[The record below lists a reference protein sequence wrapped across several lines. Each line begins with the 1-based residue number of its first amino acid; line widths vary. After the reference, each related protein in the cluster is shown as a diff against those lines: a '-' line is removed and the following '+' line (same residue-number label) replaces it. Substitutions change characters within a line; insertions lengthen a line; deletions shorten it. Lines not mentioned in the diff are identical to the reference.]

1 MIQDIYP
8 HKFYNAYDLR
18 KAPSE
23 NDPVF
28 VFRGDRVLVKK
39 NGFSLPSV
47 KDLHSADDLIY
58 LFRIDGDSYYLKQL
72 EFKEKALTENDIY
85 REETDADHP
94 VAVNDDMEFIRVQFL
109 REEKSI
115 EKWKYFA
122 TVCAFHLYQWYQGS
136 RFCGRCGTPTVHSE
150 KERCMICPKCGNHIY
165 PKIVP
170 AVIVGVVDPVDNRLL
185 VTRYANRS
193 IHYDALIAGFTE
205 FGETL
210 EENVVREVKE
220 ETGLAVT
227 NIRYYK
233 SQPWGMVSDIL
244 MGFYCDVTG
253 SREVTL
259 DGELGSAVWLSPDEI
274 KGQPDDMSLTNEM
287 MMVFKEKN
295 GQVWSHHM

>member
-8 HKFYNAYDLR
+8 HKLYNSYDLR

-28 VFRGDRVLVKK
+28 VFRGDRILVKK

-85 REETDADHP
+85 REGTDDDHP
-94 VAVNDDMEFIRVQFL
+94 VSVNDDMEFIRVQFL

-136 RFCGRCGTPTVHSE
+136 RFCGRCGSPTVHSE

-170 AVIVGVVDPVDNRLL
+170 AVIVGVTDPDANKLL
-185 VTRYANRS
+185 VTRYAGRS

-210 EENVVREVKE
+210 EENVAREVME
-220 ETGLAVT
+220 ETGLTVM

-287 MMVFKEKN
+287 MMIFKEKN
-295 GQVWSHHM
+295 GRV

>member
-8 HKFYNAYDLR
+8 HKFYNSYDLR

-23 NDPVF
+23 NDLVF
-28 VFRGDRVLVKK
+28 LFRGDRVLVKK
-39 NGFSLPSV
+39 NGFSLPSA
-47 KDLHSADDLIY
+47 KDLHDATGLIY

-170 AVIVGVVDPVDNRLL
+170 AVIVGVTDPDANKLL
-185 VTRYANRS
+185 VTRYAGRS

-210 EENVVREVKE
+210 EENVAREVME
-220 ETGLAVT
+220 ETGLTVT

-244 MGFYCDVTG
+244 MGFWCDVTG

-259 DGELGSAVWLSPDEI
+259 DGELGSAEWLPPDEI

-287 MMVFKEKN
+287 MMIFKEKN
-295 GQVWSHHM
+295 GRV

>member
-8 HKFYNAYDLR
+8 HKFYNSYDLR
-18 KAPSE
+18 KTPSE
-23 NDPVF
+23 DDLVF

-39 NGFSLPSV
+39 NDFSLPAV

-85 REETDADHP
+85 REETDDDHP
-94 VAVNDDMEFIRVQFL
+94 VSVNDDMEFIRVQFL

-136 RFCGRCGTPTVHSE
+136 RFCGRCGTPTVHSK

-259 DGELGSAVWLSPDEI
+259 DGELGSAVWLSPSEI

-295 GQVWSHHM
+295 GKV

>member
-1 MIQDIYP
+1 MIQDIFP
-8 HKFYNAYDLR
+8 HKFYNSYDLR

-85 REETDADHP
+85 REGTDDDHP
-94 VAVNDDMEFIRVQFL
+94 VSVNDDMEFICVQFL

-122 TVCAFHLYQWYQGS
+122 TVCAFHLYQWYQGN

-210 EENVVREVKE
+210 EENVAREVME
-220 ETGLAVT
+220 ETGLTVM

-244 MGFYCDVTG
+244 MGFWCDVTG

-295 GQVWSHHM
+295 GRV

>member
-8 HKFYNAYDLR
+8 HRFYNSYDLR

-28 VFRGDRVLVKK
+28 AFRGDRVLVKK

-85 REETDADHP
+85 REETDDDHP
-94 VAVNDDMEFIRVQFL
+94 VSVNDDMEFIRVQFL

-136 RFCGRCGTPTVHSE
+136 RFCGRCGAPTVHSE

-170 AVIVGVVDPVDNRLL
+170 AVIVGVVDPADNRLL

-210 EENVVREVKE
+210 EENVAREVKE

-295 GQVWSHHM
+295 GKV

>member
-8 HKFYNAYDLR
+8 HKFYNSYDLR
-18 KAPSE
+18 KTPSE

-244 MGFYCDVTG
+244 MGFWCDVTG

-287 MMVFKEKN
+287 MMIFKEKN
-295 GQVWSHHM
+295 GRV

>member
-8 HKFYNAYDLR
+8 HKFYNSYDLR

-23 NDPVF
+23 NDLVF

-109 REEKSI
+109 REEKSV
-115 EKWKYFA
+115 EKWRYFA

-210 EENVVREVKE
+210 EENVAREVME
-220 ETGLAVT
+220 ETGLTVT

-244 MGFYCDVTG
+244 MGFWCDVTG

-287 MMVFKEKN
+287 MMIFKEKN
-295 GQVWSHHM
+295 GRV

>member
-8 HKFYNAYDLR
+8 HKFYNSYDLR

-136 RFCGRCGTPTVHSE
+136 QFCGRCGAPTVHSE

-193 IHYDALIAGFTE
+193 THYDALIAGFTE

-295 GQVWSHHM
+295 GRV

>member
-8 HKFYNAYDLR
+8 HKFYNSYDLR

-136 RFCGRCGTPTVHSE
+136 RFCGRCGAPTVHSE

-170 AVIVGVVDPVDNRLL
+170 AVIVGVVDPADNRLL

-295 GQVWSHHM
+295 GRV

>member
-8 HKFYNAYDLR
+8 HKLYNSYDLR

-85 REETDADHP
+85 REETDDDHP

-109 REEKSI
+109 REEKSV
-115 EKWKYFA
+115 EKWRYFA

-244 MGFYCDVTG
+244 MGFWCDVTG

-295 GQVWSHHM
+295 GRV

>member
-8 HKFYNAYDLR
+8 HKFYNSYDLR
-18 KAPSE
+18 KTPSE

-109 REEKSI
+109 REEKSV
-115 EKWKYFA
+115 EKWRYFA

-244 MGFYCDVTG
+244 MGFWCDVTG

-295 GQVWSHHM
+295 GRV

>member
-8 HKFYNAYDLR
+8 HKFYNSYDLR

-109 REEKSI
+109 REEKSV
-115 EKWKYFA
+115 EKWRYFA

-210 EENVVREVKE
+210 EENVAREVME
-220 ETGLAVT
+220 ETGLTVT

-244 MGFYCDVTG
+244 MGFWCDVTG

-295 GQVWSHHM
+295 GKV

>member
-8 HKFYNAYDLR
+8 HKFYNSYDLR

-109 REEKSI
+109 REEKSV
-115 EKWKYFA
+115 EKWRYFA

-136 RFCGRCGTPTVHSE
+136 RFCGRCGAPTVHSE

-295 GQVWSHHM
+295 GRV

>member
-8 HKFYNAYDLR
+8 HKFYNSYDLR

-58 LFRIDGDSYYLKQL
+58 LFRIDCDSYYLKQL

-115 EKWKYFA
+115 EKWRYFA

-136 RFCGRCGTPTVHSE
+136 RFCGRCGAPTVHSE

-170 AVIVGVVDPVDNRLL
+170 AVIVGVVDPVDNRLM

-295 GQVWSHHM
+295 GRV

>member
-8 HKFYNAYDLR
+8 HKFYNSYDLR

-39 NGFSLPSV
+39 NGFSLPAV
-47 KDLHSADDLIY
+47 KDLHDATGLIY

-109 REEKSI
+109 REEKSV
-115 EKWKYFA
+115 EKWRYFA

-244 MGFYCDVTG
+244 MGFWCDVTG

-287 MMVFKEKN
+287 MMIFKEKN
-295 GQVWSHHM
+295 GRV

>member
-8 HKFYNAYDLR
+8 HKFYNSYDLR

-109 REEKSI
+109 REEKSV
-115 EKWKYFA
+115 EKWRYFA

-287 MMVFKEKN
+287 MMIFKEKN
-295 GQVWSHHM
+295 GRV

>member
-8 HKFYNAYDLR
+8 HKLYNSYDLR

-109 REEKSI
+109 REEKSV
-115 EKWKYFA
+115 EKWRYFA

-170 AVIVGVVDPVDNRLL
+170 AVIVGVVDPVDNRLM

-274 KGQPDDMSLTNEM
+274 NGQPDDMSLTNEM
-287 MMVFKEKN
+287 MMIFKEKN
-295 GQVWSHHM
+295 GRV

>member
-8 HKFYNAYDLR
+8 HKFYNSYDLR

-47 KDLHSADDLIY
+47 KDLHDATGLIY

-85 REETDADHP
+85 REETDDDHP
-94 VAVNDDMEFIRVQFL
+94 VSVNDDMEFIRMQFL

-205 FGETL
+205 FGKTL
-210 EENVVREVKE
+210 EENVAREVME
-220 ETGLAVT
+220 ETGLTVT

-259 DGELGSAVWLSPDEI
+259 DGELGSAEWLPPDEI

-295 GQVWSHHM
+295 GRV

>member
-8 HKFYNAYDLR
+8 HRFYNSYDLR

-28 VFRGDRVLVKK
+28 AFRGDRVLVKK

-85 REETDADHP
+85 REETDDDHP
-94 VAVNDDMEFIRVQFL
+94 VSVNDDMEFIRVQFL

-136 RFCGRCGTPTVHSE
+136 RFCGRCGAPTVHSE

-295 GQVWSHHM
+295 GKV

>member
-8 HKFYNAYDLR
+8 HKFYNSYDLR

-94 VAVNDDMEFIRVQFL
+94 VAVNDDMEFIRVQFI

-210 EENVVREVKE
+210 EEYVAREVLE
-220 ETGLAVT
+220 ETGLRGT
-227 NIRYYK
+227 YFR
-233 SQPWGMVSDIL
+233 
-244 MGFYCDVTG
+244 
-253 SREVTL
+253 
-259 DGELGSAVWLSPDEI
+259 
-274 KGQPDDMSLTNEM
+274 
-287 MMVFKEKN
+287 
-295 GQVWSHHM
+295 

>member
-8 HKFYNAYDLR
+8 HKFYNSYDLR

-58 LFRIDGDSYYLKQL
+58 LFRIDCDSYYLKQL
-72 EFKEKALTENDIY
+72 EVKEKALTENDIY

-109 REEKSI
+109 REEKSV
-115 EKWKYFA
+115 EKWRYFA

-136 RFCGRCGTPTVHSE
+136 RFCGRCGAPTVHSE

-295 GQVWSHHM
+295 GRV

>member
-8 HKFYNAYDLR
+8 HKFYNSYDLR

-23 NDPVF
+23 NDLVF

-94 VAVNDDMEFIRVQFL
+94 VAVNDEMEFIRVQFL

-170 AVIVGVVDPVDNRLL
+170 AVIVGIVDPVDNRLL

-210 EENVVREVKE
+210 EENVAREVME
-220 ETGLAVT
+220 ETGLTVT

-244 MGFYCDVTG
+244 MGFWCDVTG

-295 GQVWSHHM
+295 GRV

>member
-8 HKFYNAYDLR
+8 HKFYNSYDLR

-23 NDPVF
+23 NDLVF

-109 REEKSI
+109 REEKSV
-115 EKWKYFA
+115 EKWRYFA

-220 ETGLAVT
+220 ETGLTVT
-227 NIRYYK
+227 NVRYYK

-244 MGFYCDVTG
+244 MGFWCDVTG

-287 MMVFKEKN
+287 MMIFKEKN
-295 GQVWSHHM
+295 GRV

>member
-8 HKFYNAYDLR
+8 HRFYNSYDLR

-85 REETDADHP
+85 REETDDDHP
-94 VAVNDDMEFIRVQFL
+94 VSVNDDMEFIRVQFL

-136 RFCGRCGTPTVHSE
+136 RFCGRCGAPTVHSE

-295 GQVWSHHM
+295 GQV

>member
-8 HKFYNAYDLR
+8 HKFYNSYDLR

-122 TVCAFHLYQWYQGS
+122 TVCAFHLDQWYQGS

-170 AVIVGVVDPVDNRLL
+170 AVIVGVIDPVDNRLL

-210 EENVVREVKE
+210 EENVAREVME
-220 ETGLAVT
+220 ETGLTVT

-287 MMVFKEKN
+287 MMIFKEKN
-295 GQVWSHHM
+295 GRV

>member
-8 HKFYNAYDLR
+8 HKFYNSYDLR

-39 NGFSLPSV
+39 NDFSLPSV

-150 KERCMICPKCGNHIY
+150 KERCMICPECGNHIY

-210 EENVVREVKE
+210 EENVAREVKE
-220 ETGLAVT
+220 ETGLTVT

-287 MMVFKEKN
+287 MMIFKEKN
-295 GQVWSHHM
+295 GRV

>member
-8 HKFYNAYDLR
+8 HKFYNSYDLR
-18 KAPSE
+18 KTPSE

-109 REEKSI
+109 REEKSV

-295 GQVWSHHM
+295 GRI

>member
-8 HKFYNAYDLR
+8 HKFYNSYDLR

-39 NGFSLPSV
+39 NGFSLPAV
-47 KDLHSADDLIY
+47 KDLHDATGLIY

-136 RFCGRCGTPTVHSE
+136 RFCGRCGTPTVQSE

-210 EENVVREVKE
+210 EENVAREVME

-244 MGFYCDVTG
+244 MGFWCDVTG
-253 SREVTL
+253 SHEVTL

-295 GQVWSHHM
+295 GRV

>member
-8 HKFYNAYDLR
+8 HRFYNSYDLR

-72 EFKEKALTENDIY
+72 EFREKALTENDIY
-85 REETDADHP
+85 REETDDDHP
-94 VAVNDDMEFIRVQFL
+94 VSVNDDMEFIRVQFL

-150 KERCMICPKCGNHIY
+150 KERCMICPKCGNRIY

-170 AVIVGVVDPVDNRLL
+170 AVIVGVVDPADNRLL

-274 KGQPDDMSLTNEM
+274 KSQPDDMSLTNEM

-295 GQVWSHHM
+295 GKV

>member
-1 MIQDIYP
+1 
-8 HKFYNAYDLR
+8 
-18 KAPSE
+18 
-23 NDPVF
+23 
-28 VFRGDRVLVKK
+28 
-39 NGFSLPSV
+39 
-47 KDLHSADDLIY
+47 
-58 LFRIDGDSYYLKQL
+58 
-72 EFKEKALTENDIY
+72 
-85 REETDADHP
+85 
-94 VAVNDDMEFIRVQFL
+94 
-109 REEKSI
+109 
-115 EKWKYFA
+115 
-122 TVCAFHLYQWYQGS
+122 
-136 RFCGRCGTPTVHSE
+136 
-150 KERCMICPKCGNHIY
+150 MICPKCGNHIY

-170 AVIVGVVDPVDNRLL
+170 AVIVGVVDPVDNRLM

-287 MMVFKEKN
+287 MMIFKEKN
-295 GQVWSHHM
+295 GRV

>member
-8 HKFYNAYDLR
+8 HKFYNSYDLR

-23 NDPVF
+23 NDLVF

-210 EENVVREVKE
+210 EENVAREVME
-220 ETGLAVT
+220 ETGLTVT

-244 MGFYCDVTG
+244 MGFWCDVTG

-295 GQVWSHHM
+295 GRV

>member
-8 HKFYNAYDLR
+8 HKFYNSYDLR
-18 KAPSE
+18 KTPSE

-109 REEKSI
+109 REEKSV
-115 EKWKYFA
+115 EKWRYFA

-244 MGFYCDVTG
+244 MGFWCDVTG

-287 MMVFKEKN
+287 MMIFKEKN
-295 GQVWSHHM
+295 GRV

>member
-8 HKFYNAYDLR
+8 HRFYNSYDLR

-85 REETDADHP
+85 REETDDDHP
-94 VAVNDDMEFIRVQFL
+94 VSVNDDMEFIRVQFL

-150 KERCMICPKCGNHIY
+150 KERCMICPKCGNRIY

-170 AVIVGVVDPVDNRLL
+170 AVIVGVVDPADNRLL

-295 GQVWSHHM
+295 GRV

>member
-8 HKFYNAYDLR
+8 HKFYNSYDLR

-136 RFCGRCGTPTVHSE
+136 RFCGRCGAPTVHSE

-170 AVIVGVVDPVDNRLL
+170 AVIVGVVDPVDNRLM

-295 GQVWSHHM
+295 GRV

>member
-8 HKFYNAYDLR
+8 HRFYNSYDLR
-18 KAPSE
+18 TEPTEGDS
-23 NDPVF
+23 VF
-28 VFRGDRVLVKK
+28 VFRDDRVLVSR
-39 NGFSLPSV
+39 NSLILPEV
-47 KDLHSADDLIY
+47 HDLHNTDDLTY
-58 LFRIDGDSYYLKQL
+58 LFRIDEKNYFLKQTNSDS
-72 EFKEKALTENDIY
+72 KVLTENDIY
-85 REETDADHP
+85 REDTEDDHP
-94 VAVNDDMEFIRVQFL
+94 VMVNGMGDYEFIRVQFL
-109 REEKSI
+109 REEKSV
-115 EKWKYFA
+115 EKWRYFA

-150 KERCMICPKCGNHIY
+150 KERCLICPKCGNHIY

-170 AVIVGVVDPVDNRLL
+170 AVIVGVTDPDANKLL
-185 VTRYANRS
+185 VTRYAGRS

-210 EENVVREVKE
+210 EENVAREVME
-220 ETGLAVT
+220 ETGLTVT

-244 MGFYCDVTG
+244 MGFWCDATG

-259 DGELGSAVWLSPDEI
+259 DGELGSAEWLSPDEI

-295 GQVWSHHM
+295 GRV

>member
-8 HKFYNAYDLR
+8 HRFYNSYDLR

-85 REETDADHP
+85 REETDDDHP
-94 VAVNDDMEFIRVQFL
+94 VSVNDDMEFIRVQFL

-150 KERCMICPKCGNHIY
+150 KERCMICPKCGNRIY

-170 AVIVGVVDPVDNRLL
+170 AVIVGVVDPADNRLL

-295 GQVWSHHM
+295 GNV

>member
-8 HKFYNAYDLR
+8 HKFYNSYDLR

-136 RFCGRCGTPTVHSE
+136 RFCGRCGTPAVHSE

-227 NIRYYK
+227 NIHYYK

-244 MGFYCDVTG
+244 MGFWCDVTG

-287 MMVFKEKN
+287 MMIFKEKN
-295 GQVWSHHM
+295 GRV